1 MGKFGIGSKLR
12 AILPLILFGSIV
24 AFFCVYVQP
33 ASSQTRKPNI
43 IFIITDDQRWDS
55 LGATGSTLAKTP
67 NIDRLAREGASFRN
81 FFTTTPLC
89 SPSRASFLTGRYAH
103 THGVINNDK
112 IGLDVISH
120 TLMTFPRRLREA
132 GYETAFIGKWHMGPD
147 DSRRPGFDHWISFK
161 GQGMYLDPVVNIN
174 GEQRQLDGYMTDW
187 LNRWALEFVE
197 RSRAK
202 PFMLYLSHKAV
213 HAPYLPAKRH
223 EALYGDAEFIPPA
236 SADDDLSGKPV
247 LRRTVEPI
255 DWTQLEG
262 VTPEPPESRRGR
274 AKDPDSIVRDQL
286 RCLAAVDDG
295 VGMLLQELKRR
306 GLLENTIIIFTSD
319 NGYLLGEHRQF
330 DTKRFAYEE
339 SLRVP
344 FIIRYPRLI
353 NAGTTIDAL
362 TLNIDVAP
370 TLLELAGAE
379 PLEEVQGMSF
389 VPLLR
394 DRNAKWRESFMA
406 EYFMEKV
413 VPRAPSWQA
422 VRTTRWKYIHY
433 AGLEGMDEL
442 YDLQNDRREM
452 RNLISDASAQSTLRQ
467 MRTELERLKRETR

>member
-1 MGKFGIGSKLR
+1 MDASGIGPKLR
-12 AILPLILFGSIV
+12 AVLPLLLFCSVMVVSGGY
-24 AFFCVYVQP
+24 AQP
-33 ASSQTRKPNI
+33 VETQTRKPNI

-55 LGATGSTLAKTP
+55 LGATGSRLAKTP

-112 IGLDVISH
+112 LGLDVISH

-161 GQGMYLDPVVNIN
+161 GQGVYLDPVVNIN

-197 RSRAK
+197 RPHSK
-202 PFMLYLSHKAV
+202 PFVLYLSHKAV

-223 EALYGDAEFIPPA
+223 EALYGGAKFIPPA
-236 SADDDLSGKPV
+236 SANDDLSGKPV

-274 AKDPDSIVRDQL
+274 GKAADSIVRDQL

-295 VGMLLQELKRR
+295 VGMLLRELKRK

-319 NGYLLGEHRQF
+319 NGYLMGEHRQF

-339 SLRVP
+339 SIRVP

-353 NAGTTIDAL
+353 KAGTTVDAL

-379 PLEEVQGMSF
+379 PLEEIHGTSF

-394 DRNAKWRESFMA
+394 DRHAKWRESFMA

-422 VRTTRWKYIHY
+422 VRTARWKYIHY
-433 AGLEGMDEL
+433 AGLDGMDEL
-442 YDLQNDRREM
+442 YDLQTDPLEM
-452 RNLISDASAQSTLRQ
+452 RNLITDASAQSTLTAL
-467 MRTELERLKRETR
+467 RTELERLKRETK